1 MESADTVKWV
11 IEGMVCPVH
20 DVHPVVEIV
29 GNKLLISCCCN
40 DFHEECIGEAK
51 GLFMLSKEYP
61 YWILQ
66 D

>member
-1 MESADTVKWV
+1 VESAEVVKSV

-20 DVHPVVEIV
+20 DVHPVVEIL
-29 GNKLLISCCCN
+29 GNKLHISSCCAG
-40 DFHEECIGEAK
+40 FYEECVNEVK
-51 GLFMLSKEYP
+51 GLFMLNKEYP